1 MNDMRKEKDEFQQ
14 KLEKTVTYFI
24 NAGKSLNDAYSMLW
38 PTERAMAMYSLLL
51 AGRRL
56 SAMMAQVVRKQE
68 CSTVDVTGL
77 DLVEVRGQMMNLMA
91 YLEHGDCD
99 LQISYSYSEGSMPI
113 YVPSEIV
120 DEENLDF
127 KFPESERTQAYAN
140 ARTLLITKANN
151 HYQEVLVCIKGIIA
165 QLERL
170 IDDAKR
176 LRRDPELMAERTAAM
191 EAYYTKRLW
200 PKHKEQLEARVDSEL
215 KDDENSGLTP
225 TKIIMAMIKDMEA
238 DYERN
243 HDEQTFDDM
252 MRMMQHKQSVKYLEY
267 RIESIALLAPCDA
280 YDGKLFTCRAAYELA
295 KLLGKAFY
303 NYVAF
308 DKKRKASF
316 VHAAMK
322 DLGMVYKEESNAKLM
337 ADFINNEY
345 LGEKDDALKDDD
357 VTVPQRKANHHPFCT
372 LDENNLRSYTIKEF
386 ERYKES
392 YWRAFS
398 IINKVIGVG
407 SDIEKAAYLEVMHPI
422 IAENDV
428 LEYLNDDEKA
438 RLRVINSVARQ
449 KWG

>member
-1 MNDMRKEKDEFQQ
+1 MRNGKDSFEQR
-14 KLEKTVTYFI
+14 LDDAVTYFV
-24 NAGKSLNDAYSMLW
+24 NAGMSINHAYSMLW
-38 PTERAMAMYSLLL
+38 PTERAMAMYGLLL

-56 SAMMAQVVRKQE
+56 SAMMAQAVRKQE

-77 DLVEVRGQMMNLMA
+77 DLVETRGRMMNLVT

-127 KFPESERTQAYAN
+127 KFPESERTQEYAN

-151 HYQEVLVCIKGIIA
+151 HYQEVIACTKGIIA

-170 IDDAKR
+170 IDDAKN
-176 LRRDPELMAERTAAM
+176 LRRNPDLMAERMAAM
-191 EAYYTKRLW
+191 EAYYTKRFW
-200 PKHKEQLEARVDSEL
+200 PKHKAELEARIDAEL
-215 KDDENSGLTP
+215 KDMDNQGLTP
-225 TKIIMAMIKDMEA
+225 TKIIKAMIRDMEA

-243 HDEQTFDDM
+243 HNDQTFEDM
-252 MRMMQHKQSVKYLEY
+252 MRQCQYRESIKLLEY

-280 YDGKLFTCRAAYELA
+280 YDGKLFTCKAAYELA

-322 DLGMVYKEESNAKLM
+322 DLGMVYKEENNAKLM

-345 LGEKDDALKDDD
+345 LGEKDEALKDDD

-407 SDIEKAAYLEVMHPI
+407 SRIEKAAYLEVMHPI

-438 RLRVINSVARQ
+438 RLRIINSVARQ

>member
-1 MNDMRKEKDEFQQ
+1 MRNGKDSFEQR
-14 KLEKTVTYFI
+14 LEKTVTYFV
-24 NAGKSLNDAYSMLW
+24 NEGKSLNDAYSMLW

-56 SAMMAQVVRKQE
+56 SAMMAQAVRKQE

-77 DLVEVRGQMMNLMA
+77 DLVEARGQMMNLMA
-91 YLEHGDCD
+91 YMEHGDCD

-127 KFPESERTQAYAN
+127 KFPETERTQAYAN

-151 HYQEVLVCIKGIIA
+151 HYNEVLACIKGIIA

-176 LRRDPELMAERTAAM
+176 LRRDPEFKSERTAAM

-438 RLRVINSVARQ
+438 RLKVINSVARQ